1 MWVWVNSGRWWS
13 VSIVNISS
21 FISITT
27 LSLFFTGPISTPAAF
42 LSIRY
47 YAVIIIHVA
56 PQIKQQQSKHLWLQS
71 PLTPGTLVGK
81 DDLLLFWFSSGQS
94 LSPVQ
99 LFATPCTAA
108 RQPSLSITNSQS
120 LLLNS
125 CQWCHSTISSSVVPL
140 LWWVALKN
148 VNKLTVL
155 SFWFFYSGCLTS
167 FRRLPSSIQGERC
180 NKVYHLHWTSWVI
193 LHALLAYWL

>member
-1 MWVWVNSGRWWS
+1 MFYLLHDLLVTFRIVSTIQGVICVQMKQFSFSS

-94 LSPVQ
+94 LSRVWLSVTPWTT
-99 LFATPCTAA
+99 AT
-108 RQPSLSITNSQS
+108 R
-120 LLLNS
+120 LLHPWDFPGKSTGAGCHCLLHNS
-125 CQWCHSTISSSVVPL
+125 C
-140 LWWVALKN
+140 
-148 VNKLTVL
+148 
-155 SFWFFYSGCLTS
+155 
-167 FRRLPSSIQGERC
+167 
-180 NKVYHLHWTSWVI
+180 
-193 LHALLAYWL
+193 